1 MDATAAARRE
11 AERIHRAAVAAGD
24 DPWKLLDLVRQE
36 AARRDLDVYALPPG
50 DSQLKGGRAVFDS
63 QAGIILYEDTGSE
76 FDRAFLIAHELG
88 HVVLEGGTQD
98 VVTEQVEPDRSVED
112 ASVGIEK
119 VLDYGVRERREIRMD
134 LFARE
139 LLLPRSVVRH
149 LHVSDGCSSTDI
161 AKRLGAPTQ
170 VVQQQLLDALLLPAE
185 DAFVESIAVSTVAL
199 TPDPT
204 QIAAAEHRDSAF
216 QLQAGPGTGKTRTLV
231 RHIESLLAEGVD
243 PMSILVLTFSN
254 KAANE
259 LSERLATSNPKAATA
274 MWIGTF
280 HAFGLDIVRR
290 FHDKLGLPPDPRLID
305 RSEAIELLED
315 ELPRLP
321 LRHYRN
327 LWDPALD
334 LGDMLHAISRAKDEV
349 VDAARYRELAQAMVN
364 NAGHDAEAA
373 TCAEKCLEVAL
384 LFETYERL
392 LAAGQLIDFGD
403 LVAKPVRLVE
413 TDAEVRMALKAR
425 HQHVL
430 VDEYQDVNRA
440 SVRLLKAI
448 VGDGRNLWVVG
459 DARQSI
465 YRFRGASATNM
476 AQFSK
481 DFPGA
486 QVRQLA
492 VNYRSRQEVIK
503 VFTAFSST
511 MKASVGALPLQLTAD
526 RGSLDAL
533 PEFRVVGSTDDE
545 ISAVAA
551 VIKAQQEAGIPYRR
565 QALLCVSNA
574 RLSDIAEGLEARG
587 IPVLHL
593 GSLFERPEIKDLLAL
608 LSMLTDPHAVG
619 LVRAATMPAH
629 EMSLQDVMKII
640 GHLRDSKALALDW
653 RQVDAQLPG
662 LEAESQTAFVRVA
675 NLFAGL
681 NQTGNPWVIL
691 ATWVIDRLGLAKP
704 LHLAS
709 DPQSR
714 MKGLALWQF
723 LNFCRRPLSGAGI
736 PSVRLLERI
745 RRLVLLSEDRGLRQ
759 LPGVAEGIDAVRLM
773 TIHASK
779 GLEFDIVHIPG
790 MVTSSLPRNNMPPRC
805 VPPDGLIHG
814 SHGLTGLEAVK
825 AGHDE
830 EEECLF
836 FVALSRAR
844 ERLFLYASSI
854 QPDGKKRNLSKFIP
868 PIDHLLV
875 RPPRPVL
882 QHGPPRSATTIRIV
896 WEEKLAWTDN
906 QVNLFE
912 RCPRRF
918 LYTHVLKLGGRRT
931 ETPFMK
937 MHNVVSDV
945 FEWLKTVH
953 EITAPSKAEL
963 SARFEE
969 AWQAKGAGDH
979 GYAEDYRRIGRRLV
993 DYLIETR
1000 SSGTRSPVTP
1010 LLLGWAEGD
1019 ILVKPDSVA
1028 RGDRGQVVVGRVKT
1042 GKPRSNAFDDI
1053 EYTILHLAAVQT
1065 YGGQA
1070 QVEVTYLT
1078 SETTEQMSI
1087 SAKKLENRRNKVQDI
1102 IRSVRLGDFPLKV
1115 EARACPRCPSF
1126 FICGDLPDGA
1136 VTVKKLETPFR
1147 S

>member
-1 MDATAAARRE
+1 MDATEAARRE
-11 AERIHRAAVAAGD
+11 AERIHRSAIAAGD
-24 DPWKLLDLVRQE
+24 DPWKLLDFVRRE
-36 AARRDLDVYALPPG
+36 AVRRELDVYALPPG
-50 DSQLKGGRAVFDS
+50 DSQLKGGRAALDS

-112 ASVGIEK
+112 APVGIEK
-119 VLDYGVRERREIRMD
+119 VLDYGARERREVRMD

-139 LLLPRSVVRH
+139 LLLPRSMVRH
-149 LHVSDGCSSTDI
+149 LHVRDGCSSTNI
-161 AKRLGAPTQ
+161 ATRLGAPPQ
-170 VVQQQLLDALLLPAE
+170 VVQQQLLDALLLPE
-185 DAFVESIAVSTVAL
+185 DSCIESFEVPAAAL

-204 QIAAAEHRDSAF
+204 QIAAAEHRNSAF
-216 QLQAGPGTGKTRTLV
+216 LLQAGPGTGKTRTLV
-231 RHIESLLAEGVD
+231 RRIESLLAEGVD

-259 LSERLATSNPKAATA
+259 LSERLAASNPTAAAA

-290 FHDKLGLPPDPRLID
+290 FHDKLGLSPDPRLID

-334 LGDMLHAISRAKDEV
+334 LSDMLNAISRAKDEV
-349 VDAARYRELAQAMVN
+349 VDAASYRALAQSMAD
-364 NAGHDAEAA
+364 NAGHDEEA
-373 TCAEKCLEVAL
+373 TTRAEKCLEVAL

-392 LAAGQLIDFGD
+392 MAAGQMIDFGD
-403 LVAKPVRLVE
+403 LVAQPVRLVE
-413 TDAEVRMALKAR
+413 TDAEVREALKAR

-440 SVRLLKAI
+440 SVRLLRAI

-476 AQFSK
+476 AQFAV
-481 DFPGA
+481 DFPDA
-486 QVRQLA
+486 QVRQLG
-492 VNYRSRQEVIK
+492 VNYRSGREVIE
-503 VFTAFSST
+503 VFTAFSGT
-511 MKASVGALPLQLTAD
+511 MKASTGALPLQLTAD
-526 RGSLDAL
+526 RGVLNAR
-533 PEFRVVGSTDDE
+533 PEFRVVRSTDDE

-551 VIKAQQEAGIPYRR
+551 VIQAQQEAGIPYRR
-565 QALLCVSNA
+565 QALLCSSNA

-619 LVRAATMPAH
+619 LVRAATMSAH
-629 EMSLQDVMKII
+629 EMPLQEVMQII
-640 GHLRDSKALALDW
+640 GHLRDSNAGPLDW
-653 RQVDAQLPG
+653 RQVGEKLPNLATEG
-662 LEAESQTAFVRVA
+662 QAALARVA
-675 NLFAGL
+675 DLFTGL
-681 NQTGNPWVIL
+681 NPTGNPWTTL
-691 ATWVIDRLGLAKP
+691 ATWVIDRLGIAKAIYLAD
-704 LHLAS
+704 

-723 LNFCRRPLSGAGI
+723 LNFCRRQPGGVGT
-736 PSVRLLERI
+736 PSVRLLDRV
-745 RRLVLLSEDRGLRQ
+745 RRLLLLSEDRGLRQ
-759 LPGVAEGIDAVRLM
+759 MPGAAEGVDAVRLM

-790 MVTSSLPRNNMPPRC
+790 MVTSGLPRNNIPPRC

-814 SHGLTGLEAVK
+814 SQGLTGLEAVK

-844 ERLFLYASSI
+844 DRLFLYASSV
-854 QPDGKKRNLSKFIP
+854 QSDGKARNPSKFIP
-868 PIDHLLV
+868 AINRLLV
-875 RPPRPVL
+875 RPASPSQRSGVARP
-882 QHGPPRSATTIRIV
+882 ATAIEIT
-896 WEEKLAWTDN
+896 WEEKPVWTES

-918 LYTHVLKLGGRRT
+918 LYTHVLRLGGRRT
-931 ETPFMK
+931 ETAFMK

-953 EITAPSKAEL
+953 EMTTPSSAEL
-963 SARFEE
+963 DSRFEE
-969 AWQAKGAGDH
+969 AWLAKGAVDH
-979 GYAEDYRRIGRRLV
+979 GYADDYRRIGRRLV

-1000 SSGTRSPVTP
+1000 SGGIRSPVAP
-1010 LLLGWAEGD
+1010 LSLGWAEGD
-1019 ILVKPDSVA
+1019 IFVKPDSVA

-1053 EYTILHLAAVQT
+1053 EYTILHLAAVQA

-1070 QVEVTYLT
+1070 QVEVTFLT
-1078 SETTEQMSI
+1078 SEATVPMSI
-1087 SAKKLENRRNKVQDI
+1087 SAKKLETRRQKVQSI
-1102 IRSVRLGDFPLKV
+1102 VQSVRSGNFLPKA
-1115 EARACPRCPSF
+1115 EPRACPRCPSF
-1126 FICGDLPDGA
+1126 FICGDLPEGA
-1136 VTVKKLETPFR
+1136 ITVKKL
-1147 S
+1147 